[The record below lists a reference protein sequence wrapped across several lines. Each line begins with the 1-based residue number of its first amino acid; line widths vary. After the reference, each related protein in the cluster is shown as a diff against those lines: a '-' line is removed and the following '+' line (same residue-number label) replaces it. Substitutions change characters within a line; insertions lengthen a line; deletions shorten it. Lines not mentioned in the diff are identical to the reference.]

1 MREAAV
7 TIRERALEAL
17 AAAGPEGL
25 TMNELASAVSGPW
38 QQAAVRAVV
47 RKLWEAGE
55 LARREGG
62 TFVQSGRR
70 AHDSRYRI
78 EREAAAEQRLA
89 AAIRRV
95 ATAAGERSA
104 PPLRTFKIDPALL
117 KAFCPTCREIVF
129 PKLDGRC
136 TGCGTTTGTNLKAIC
151 ERDQELAA

>member
-1 MREAAV
+1 MRETAV

-25 TMNELASAVSGPW
+25 TISVLAAAVSGPW

-47 RKLWEAGE
+47 RKLWAAGE
-55 LARREGG
+55 LARREDA

-70 AHDSRYRI
+70 AHDIRYRI

-89 AAIRRV
+89 AAVRRV
-95 ATAAGERSA
+95 VTAAGERSA
-104 PPLRTFKIDPALL
+104 TPLRTSKIDPALL
-117 KAFCPTCREIVF
+117 KAFYPTCREIVF
-129 PKLDGRC
+129 PRLDGRC
-136 TGCGTTTGTNLKAIC
+136 TGRGTQTGTNLKAIC